1 MMQTLTD
8 IWTKRAKW
16 LENKTWRGSDPKSG
30 FDYSQPINAHLPYTN
45 DNWNDLSI
53 EDLRSVLTDLTFND
67 FPERLSI
74 DHFDITY
81 EDTVFKSTILTS
93 KVIPNQPYG
102 KDDPKIKIIAS
113 RIEEQPQCTIYTK
126 NGVFSVSWYK
136 SRGRIDS
143 FINTEYGHPATLENI
158 TDILV
163 ALKLEKPYADDR
175 DNNTL

>member
-1 MMQTLTD
+1 MQTLTD

-16 LENKTWRGSDPKSG
+16 LENKTWQGDDPKSG
-30 FDYSQPINAHLPYTN
+30 FDYSQPIKSYLPYTN

-53 EDLRSVLTDLTFND
+53 QDLRRVLTDLTFGD
-67 FPERLSI
+67 FPEDLST
-74 DHFDITY
+74 DHFNIIY
-81 EDTVFKSTILTS
+81 ENTVFNSTILTS

-102 KDDPKIKIIAS
+102 EGDPKIKIIAS
-113 RIEEQPQCTIYTK
+113 RIEEQPQCTIYTE

-143 FINTEYGHPATLENI
+143 FIDTEYGHPATLENI

-163 ALKLEKPYADDR
+163 ALKLEKPYETNEDD
-175 DNNTL
+175 DQ